1 MARKIHLF
9 PERPCNPRNLR
20 LGLRVAVFPMNPLRL
35 LPAATVLFSLVFTA
49 GCGTPTQRDMMREA
63 ANTGE
68 KPVAMKGQT
77 SLLDGSLAAIAT
89 VSRGFDRGPKAT
101 RAPGDPKDSLEEQ
114 SRRGRRD
121 RDSDGLTEVY
131 STGFGDSEE
140 EQKEAMKEYYRMAL
154 ARRAQ
159 GSPMPPVTLRV
170 VFENQGAV
178 PLDIQITEV
187 NSELGNFAVRP
198 DKLKLAP
205 GEKGVLDPMISQ
217 LGVTSDE
224 IPLKLTVRAG
234 GKKETQVILVKNI
247 ILPSVL
253 K

>member
-1 MARKIHLF
+1 MHL
-9 PERPCNPRNLR
+9 PRIL
-20 LGLRVAVFPMNPLRL
+20 AVTSIILSPF
-35 LPAATVLFSLVFTA
+35 FSA
-49 GCGTPTQRDMMREA
+49 GCGTPTERDMMREA

-68 KPVAMKGQT
+68 KPVAMKGEG
-77 SLLDGSLAAIAT
+77 SLLEGKVVATAT
-89 VSRGFDRGPKAT
+89 VSRGFERGPKAP

-140 EQKEAMKEYYRMAL
+140 DQKEAIKEYYRMAL

-170 VFENQGAV
+170 GFENRSTV
-178 PLDIQITEV
+178 PIEIEVTEV

-198 DKLKLAP
+198 PKLTLAA
-205 GEKGVLDPMISQ
+205 GEKGVLEPMVSQ

-224 IPLKLTVRAG
+224 IPLKVSVRYA
-234 GKKETQVILVKNI
+234 GKKDTQTLLVKNI

-253 K
+253 KK

>member
-1 MARKIHLF
+1 MHLSRF
-9 PERPCNPRNLR
+9 ISTATIFLS
-20 LGLRVAVFPMNPLRL
+20 LGFI
-35 LPAATVLFSLVFTA
+35 A

-68 KPVAMKGQT
+68 KPVAMKGDT
-77 SLLDGSLAAIAT
+77 TLLDGTLSAMAT
-89 VSRGFDRGPKAT
+89 VSRGFERGPKAT

-170 VFENQGAV
+170 AFENRGTA
-178 PLDIQITEV
+178 PMELEITEV

-224 IPLKLTVRAG
+224 IPLKVSVRLQ

-253 K
+253 KK